1 MTRELTSKQQRFA
14 DLVLTGMPAS
24 RAYREAGYTAT
35 TDGAAEASASRLL
48 GSAKVAA
55 YLAARRARAAT
66 KAELT
71 LAGVLG
77 ELAEFAR
84 DQGIEA
90 VHRLAAYKFLAD
102 QLARTTPIAVPVM
115 DRGTGINDERAFGL
129 ALRTLEA
136 ALEGKLPIAQAVEL
150 MNGAK
155 PAFDAV
161 AGFSLLRQLHQLD
174 PPKST
179 DGDQPRQQDP
189 RTRPKWLVARNRH
202 LAPTVDGDTRD
213 ISRPN
218 YSKGG

>member
-1 MTRELTSKQQRFA
+1 MARELTPKQQRFA
-14 DLVLTGMPAS
+14 DLVLTGMAAS

-55 YLAARRARAAT
+55 YLGARRAGAAA

-84 DQGIEA
+84 DKG
-90 VHRLAAYKFLAD
+90 VKDGHRLSAYKFLAD
-102 QLARTTPIAVPVM
+102 HLARTTPIASPVV
-115 DRGTGINDERAFGL
+115 DRGTGTSEDRAFGL

-136 ALEGKLPIAQAVEL
+136 VLEGRLAIAQAVEL

-161 AGFSLLRQLHQLD
+161 TSLILLKDLREPYQRAEPTRGGPLPLD
-174 PPKST
+174 HPA
-179 DGDQPRQQDP
+179 
-189 RTRPKWLVARNRH
+189 RPKWLK
-202 LAPTVDGDTRD
+202 P
-213 ISRPN
+213 
-218 YSKGG
+218 